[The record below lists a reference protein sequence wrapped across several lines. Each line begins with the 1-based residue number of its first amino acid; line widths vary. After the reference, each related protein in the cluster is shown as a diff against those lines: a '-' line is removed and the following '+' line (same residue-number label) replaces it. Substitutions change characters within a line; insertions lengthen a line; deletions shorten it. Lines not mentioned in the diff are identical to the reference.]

1 MALIDLKDA
10 RKKRLIEAML
20 SRETPDGSKQYC
32 FSVVYTMA
40 DGARYS
46 FDLWA
51 FSEQDAKER
60 VEAIRGTAKCV
71 WMNVL
76 TDEAGEPVW
85 NCRPT
90 HFPADNEKTPEA

>member
-40 DGARYS
+40 DGASLRGLIS
-46 FDLWA
+46 LA
-51 FSEQDAKER
+51 SR
-60 VEAIRGTAKCV
+60 VACSPRDRLLRGGAAA
-71 WMNVL
+71 L
-76 TDEAGEPVW
+76 
-85 NCRPT
+85 
-90 HFPADNEKTPEA
+90 